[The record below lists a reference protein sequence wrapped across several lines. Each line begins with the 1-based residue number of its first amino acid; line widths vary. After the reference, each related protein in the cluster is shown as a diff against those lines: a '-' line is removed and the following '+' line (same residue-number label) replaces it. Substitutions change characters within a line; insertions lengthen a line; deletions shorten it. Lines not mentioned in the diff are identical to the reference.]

1 MDFHHTCEVFL
12 HQVNAEWPMQ
22 QTFPH
27 NTADQL
33 ASTWLKRWM
42 LLRMKLHFMESPAI
56 QKPRSYHTNGLFRHA
71 TFSPA
76 TCHSAFHRFI
86 WIIAQIFIF
95 GKTFTFQEC
104 ACYDGSGNV
113 IYPGQ
118 GRVPLVLTSFLA
130 EYDPRRTDKLP
141 GLPAIDCR
149 WLR

>member
-1 MDFHHTCEVFL
+1 MKTRGGVF
-12 HQVNAEWPMQ
+12 
-22 QTFPH
+22 
-27 NTADQL
+27 
-33 ASTWLKRWM
+33 
-42 LLRMKLHFMESPAI
+42 
-56 QKPRSYHTNGLFRHA
+56 
-71 TFSPA
+71 
-76 TCHSAFHRFI
+76 
-86 WIIAQIFIF
+86 FIF
-95 GKTFTFQEC
+95 GEVRNFRERHTFTFQEC